1 MSADSVPF
9 LQPGIA
15 WALVVLFSVLWVALG
30 IAWGRRGQGNADDY
44 MLAGRNIGLALST
57 ATLMASWV
65 TGNTTLLAPEF
76 GYKTGLWGMF
86 SYALAGLGLI
96 LFAPL
101 ASRIKQLM
109 PNGRTSGDFIRL
121 RYGRLAWWVFM
132 LITAIYTLG
141 FLMTQAMG
149 AGLLLQAL
157 SGFDYHVGMVVV
169 IGVATV
175 YTLFGGMRAVI
186 GTDFIQSL
194 LIMVLLAVV
203 AVLAF
208 RQFPMPEVHASL
220 LARHP
225 DRLDLLLPAGLLIAW
240 NSALFSMG
248 EVFHNNIWWSRV
260 FASRRSVV
268 MTSFVLG
275 GIAWMSV
282 PMVTG
287 SIGLVALARE
297 LPLEQVNMV
306 FPVMAA
312 DLLGAGGAAS
322 GVCGGVCLAHLH
334 PRFAAGIHRRSVG
347 GGCVL
352 PPVAAP
358 GQRPAAQA
366 GGAADGGGIGRR
378 HPGAVLAA
386 AGFAGVGAVLHRCPG
401 GLHGLACGLRF
412 VLAHGQPHGCHCG
425 HARRQRCGP
434 ARLCA
439 DRALLR
445 CCVFGGRVGDCDA
458 DGQSVLAGTLRL
470 HLVAGG
476 GMIQTLPLMA
486 GLVGLSGF
494 QFLLVAS
501 QFALVLS
508 VLVLLLIWWVEW
520 RNGRVW

>member
-1 MSADSVPF
+1 MSADAAPF
-9 LQPGIA
+9 LAPGIA
-15 WALVVLFSVLWVALG
+15 WALVVLFSVLWIALG
-30 IAWGRRGQGNADDY
+30 IAWGRRGKGDADDF

-76 GYKTGLWGMF
+76 GYRTGLWGMF

-101 ASRIKQLM
+101 AARIKQLM

-132 LITAIYTLG
+132 VITAVYTLG

-208 RQFPMPEVHASL
+208 RQFPMPEVHAL
-220 LARHP
+220 LIAEHP

-275 GIAWMSV
+275 GLAWMSV
-282 PMVTG
+282 PLVTG
-287 SIGLVALARE
+287 SIGLVALARD
-297 LPLEQVNMV
+297 LQLEQVNMV

-312 DLLGAGGAAS
+312 DLLGAGGAALVFVVVFAS
-322 GVCGGVCLAHLH
+322 LTSTLDSLLASTADLLAEDVYFRLLRPQANDAQLKQAARLMVVGLAVVTVALSW
-334 PRFAAGIHRRSVG
+334 PRLDSLASVLFLTG
-347 GGCVL
+347 ALVASTVW
-352 PPVAAP
+352 PV
-358 GQRPAAQA
+358 
-366 GGAADGGGIGRR
+366 
-378 HPGAVLAA
+378 
-386 AGFAGVGAVLHRCPG
+386 
-401 GLHGLACGLRF
+401 ACGLYWSSANRWAAI
-412 VLAHGQPHGCHCG
+412 VAM
-425 HARRQRCGP
+425 
-434 ARLCA
+434 
-439 DRALLR
+439 
-445 CCVFGGRVGDCDA
+445 
-458 DGQSVLAGTLRL
+458 
-470 HLVAGG
+470 VAGS
-476 GMIQTLPLMA
+476 A
-486 GLVGLSGF
+486 VGLTAYVLIAPYCAAVFSAAVSAVVMVVGSRRKPERF
-494 QFLLVAS
+494 DFNLL
-501 QFALVLS
+501 Q
-508 VLVLLLIWWVEW
+508 EE
-520 RNGRVW
+520 G

>member
-1 MSADSVPF
+1 MSADAAPF
-9 LQPGIA
+9 LAPGIA
-15 WALVVLFSVLWVALG
+15 WALVVLFSVLWIALG
-30 IAWGRRGQGNADDY
+30 IAWGRRGKGDADDF

-76 GYKTGLWGMF
+76 GYRTGLWGMF

-101 ASRIKQLM
+101 AARIKQLM

-132 LITAIYTLG
+132 VITAVYTLG

-208 RQFPMPEVHASL
+208 RQFPMPEVHARL
-220 LARHP
+220 IAEHP

-268 MTSFVLG
+268 MTSFLLG
-275 GIAWMSV
+275 GLAWMSV
-282 PMVTG
+282 PLVTG
-287 SIGLVALARE
+287 SIGLVALARD
-297 LPLEQVNMV
+297 LQLEQVNMV

-312 DLLGAGGAAS
+312 DLLGAGGAALVFVVVFAS
-322 GVCGGVCLAHLH
+322 LTSTLDSLLASTADLLAEDVYFRLLRPQASDAQLKQAARQMVVGLAVVTLALSW
-334 PRFAAGIHRRSVG
+334 PRLDSLASVLFLTG
-347 GGCVL
+347 ALVASTVW
-352 PPVAAP
+352 PV
-358 GQRPAAQA
+358 
-366 GGAADGGGIGRR
+366 
-378 HPGAVLAA
+378 
-386 AGFAGVGAVLHRCPG
+386 
-401 GLHGLACGLRF
+401 ACGLYWSSANRWAAI
-412 VLAHGQPHGCHCG
+412 VAM
-425 HARRQRCGP
+425 
-434 ARLCA
+434 
-439 DRALLR
+439 
-445 CCVFGGRVGDCDA
+445 
-458 DGQSVLAGTLRL
+458 
-470 HLVAGG
+470 VAGS
-476 GMIQTLPLMA
+476 A
-486 GLVGLSGF
+486 VGLT
-494 QFLLVAS
+494 AY
-501 QFALVLS
+501 VLIAPYCAAVFS
-508 VLVLLLIWWVEW
+508 AAVSAVVMVVGSRRKPERFDFNRLQEE
-520 RNGRVW
+520 G

>member
-1 MSADSVPF
+1 MSANAAPF
-9 LQPGIA
+9 LAPGIA
-15 WALVVLFSVLWVALG
+15 WALVVLFSVLWIALG
-30 IAWGRRGQGNADDY
+30 MLWGRRGKGDADDF

-76 GYKTGLWGMF
+76 GYRNGLWGMF

-121 RYGRLAWWVFM
+121 RYGRLAWSVFM
-132 LITAIYTLG
+132 VITAVYTLG

-169 IGVATV
+169 IAVATV

-208 RQFPMPEVHASL
+208 RQFPMPEVHARL
-220 LARHP
+220 ITDHP
-225 DRLDLLLPAGLLIAW
+225 SRLDLLLPAGLLIAW

-275 GIAWMSV
+275 GLAWMSV

-287 SIGLVALARE
+287 SIGLVALASD
-297 LPLEQVNMV
+297 LPLDQVNMV

-312 DLLGAGGAAS
+312 DLLGAGGAALVFVVVFAS
-322 GVCGGVCLAHLH
+322 LTSTLDSLLASTADLLAEDVYFRLLR
-334 PRFAAGIHRRSVG
+334 PEATDVQLKQAARQMV
-347 GGCVL
+347 V
-352 PPVAAP
+352 
-358 GQRPAAQA
+358 
-366 GGAADGGGIGRR
+366 
-378 HPGAVLAA
+378 VLA
-386 AGFAGVGAVLHRCPG
+386 VTTVVLSWPRLDSLASVLFFTGSLVASTVWPV
-401 GLHGLACGLRF
+401 ACGLYWPSASRVAAIVAMLAGSVVGLAAYVFVAPYCAAVFSAIVSAVVMVVGSRYWPERF
-412 VLAHGQPHGCHCG
+412 
-425 HARRQRCGP
+425 
-434 ARLCA
+434 
-439 DRALLR
+439 DFTLLR
-445 CCVFGGRVGDCDA
+445 E
-458 DGQSVLAGTLRL
+458 AG
-470 HLVAGG
+470 
-476 GMIQTLPLMA
+476 
-486 GLVGLSGF
+486 
-494 QFLLVAS
+494 
-501 QFALVLS
+501 
-508 VLVLLLIWWVEW
+508 
-520 RNGRVW
+520 

>member
-1 MSADSVPF
+1 MSASAAPF
-9 LQPGIA
+9 LHPGVA
-15 WALVVLFSVLWVALG
+15 WALVVVFSVLWVALG
-30 IAWGRRGQGNADDY
+30 VAWGRRGKGDADEY

-86 SYALAGLGLI
+86 SYALAGLGLV

-132 LITAIYTLG
+132 LITAVYTLG

-157 SGFDYHVGMVVV
+157 SGFNYHVGMVVV

-275 GIAWMSV
+275 GLAWMSV

-297 LPLEQVNMV
+297 LPLDQVNMV

-312 DLLGAGGAAS
+312 DLLGAGGAALVFVVVFAS
-322 GVCGGVCLAHLH
+322 LTSTLDSLLASTADLLAEDVYFRLLRPQASDLQLKQAARLMVVGLAVVTLVLSW
-334 PRFAAGIHRRSVG
+334 PRLDSLASVLFFTG
-347 GGCVL
+347 ALVASTVW
-352 PPVAAP
+352 PV
-358 GQRPAAQA
+358 
-366 GGAADGGGIGRR
+366 
-378 HPGAVLAA
+378 
-386 AGFAGVGAVLHRCPG
+386 
-401 GLHGLACGLRF
+401 ACGLYWRT
-412 VLAHGQPHGCHCG
+412 ANRT
-425 HARRQRCGP
+425 A
-434 ARLCA
+434 AIA
-439 DRALLR
+439 AM
-445 CCVFGGRVGDCDA
+445 
-458 DGQSVLAGTLRL
+458 LAGS
-470 HLVAGG
+470 V
-476 GMIQTLPLMA
+476 
-486 GLVGLSGF
+486 VGLLAYVLIAPYCAAVFSAAVSAVVMLMGSRF
-494 QFLLVAS
+494 WPERFDFTLL
-501 QFALVLS
+501 Q
-508 VLVLLLIWWVEW
+508 EE
-520 RNGRVW
+520 G

>member
-132 LITAIYTLG
+132 LITAVYTLG

-169 IGVATV
+169 IGVATL

-312 DLLGAGGAAS
+312 DLLGAGGAALVFVVVFAS
-322 GVCGGVCLAHLH
+322 LTSTLDSLLASTADLLAEDVYFRLLRPQASDLQLKQAARLMVVGLAVVTLALSW
-334 PRFAAGIHRRSVG
+334 PRLDSLASVLSFTG
-347 GGCVL
+347 ALVASTVW
-352 PPVAAP
+352 PV
-358 GQRPAAQA
+358 
-366 GGAADGGGIGRR
+366 
-378 HPGAVLAA
+378 
-386 AGFAGVGAVLHRCPG
+386 
-401 GLHGLACGLRF
+401 ACGLYWRTANRTAA
-412 VLAHGQPHGCHCG
+412 VA
-425 HARRQRCGP
+425 AM
-434 ARLCA
+434 
-439 DRALLR
+439 
-445 CCVFGGRVGDCDA
+445 
-458 DGQSVLAGTLRL
+458 LAGS
-470 HLVAGG
+470 V
-476 GMIQTLPLMA
+476 
-486 GLVGLSGF
+486 VGLLAYVLIAPYCAAVFSAAVSAVVMLMGSRIWPERF
-494 QFLLVAS
+494 DFTFL
-501 QFALVLS
+501 Q
-508 VLVLLLIWWVEW
+508 EE
-520 RNGRVW
+520 G

>member
-15 WALVVLFSVLWVALG
+15 WALVVLFSVLWVSLG

-132 LITAIYTLG
+132 LITAVYTLG

-312 DLLGAGGAAS
+312 DLLGAGGAALVFVVVFAS
-322 GVCGGVCLAHLH
+322 LTSTLDSLLASTADLLAEDVYFRLLRPQASDLQLKQAARLMVVGLAVVTLALSL
-334 PRFAAGIHRRSVG
+334 PRLDSLASVLFFTG
-347 GGCVL
+347 ALVASTVW
-352 PPVAAP
+352 PV
-358 GQRPAAQA
+358 
-366 GGAADGGGIGRR
+366 
-378 HPGAVLAA
+378 
-386 AGFAGVGAVLHRCPG
+386 
-401 GLHGLACGLRF
+401 ACGLYWRT
-412 VLAHGQPHGCHCG
+412 ANRT
-425 HARRQRCGP
+425 A
-434 ARLCA
+434 AIA
-439 DRALLR
+439 AM
-445 CCVFGGRVGDCDA
+445 
-458 DGQSVLAGTLRL
+458 LAGS
-470 HLVAGG
+470 V
-476 GMIQTLPLMA
+476 
-486 GLVGLSGF
+486 VGLLAYVLIAPYCAAVFSAAVSAVVMLMGSRIWPERF
-494 QFLLVAS
+494 DFTLL
-501 QFALVLS
+501 Q
-508 VLVLLLIWWVEW
+508 EE
-520 RNGRVW
+520 G

>member
-194 LIMVLLAVV
+194 LIMMLLAVV

-268 MTSFVLG
+268 MTSFVFG

-312 DLLGAGGAAS
+312 NLLGAGGAALVFVVVFAS
-322 GVCGGVCLAHLH
+322 LTSTLDSLLASTADLLAEDVYFRLLRPQASDLQLKQAARLMVVGLAVVTLVLSW
-334 PRFAAGIHRRSVG
+334 PRLDSLASVLFFTG
-347 GGCVL
+347 ALVASTVW
-352 PPVAAP
+352 PV
-358 GQRPAAQA
+358 
-366 GGAADGGGIGRR
+366 
-378 HPGAVLAA
+378 
-386 AGFAGVGAVLHRCPG
+386 
-401 GLHGLACGLRF
+401 ACGLYWRT
-412 VLAHGQPHGCHCG
+412 ANRT
-425 HARRQRCGP
+425 A
-434 ARLCA
+434 AIA
-439 DRALLR
+439 AM
-445 CCVFGGRVGDCDA
+445 
-458 DGQSVLAGTLRL
+458 LAGS
-470 HLVAGG
+470 V
-476 GMIQTLPLMA
+476 
-486 GLVGLSGF
+486 VGLLAYVLIAPYCAAVFSAAVSAVVMLIGSRIWPERF
-494 QFLLVAS
+494 DFTLL
-501 QFALVLS
+501 Q
-508 VLVLLLIWWVEW
+508 EE
-520 RNGRVW
+520 G